1 MSLTPKQERFCQEYL
16 IDVNATQ
23 AAIRAGYS
31 KRRADQTGY
40 ENLIKPEIQFT
51 VQRLMKERARRT
63 GIKADDVL
71 QEVARIAYASMTDY
85 ATWGPDGIKLVGSE
99 RLTPEQ
105 TVAVAEV
112 SETTTQHG
120 GSKCIKLHDKLKALE
135 LLGRHLGLWD
145 KNGQT
150 EQTPDWVQT
159 LEFLVLS
166 GWKPKNPNLNIT
178 LESLERC
185 KRH

>member
-31 KRRADQTGY
+31 KRRADQSGY
-40 ENLIKPEIQFT
+40 QVLRKIEVQATIKRLIH
-51 VQRLMKERARRT
+51 ERARRT
-63 GIKADDVL
+63 DIKADSVL
-71 QEVARIAYASMTDY
+71 QELKRVAFASMTDY

-105 TVAVAEV
+105 TVAVAEI

-120 GSKCIKLHDKLKALE
+120 GSKSIKLHDKLKALE

-150 EQTPDWVQT
+150 EQTPEWVQM
-159 LEFLVLS
+159 LELLVLS